1 VTESHRTG
9 RKDLPD
15 HKGKIKIQNAAAAH
29 HRDGKTNEKFNAD
42 MPAPSINRQILCHSM
57 GVDFHFR
64 TDHPGVPAVKVIS
77 NMFRGRPHAKVFGH
91 EENHSALEKMVL
103 SR

>member
-1 VTESHRTG
+1 
-9 RKDLPD
+9 
-15 HKGKIKIQNAAAAH
+15 
-29 HRDGKTNEKFNAD
+29 
-42 MPAPSINRQILCHSM
+42 M